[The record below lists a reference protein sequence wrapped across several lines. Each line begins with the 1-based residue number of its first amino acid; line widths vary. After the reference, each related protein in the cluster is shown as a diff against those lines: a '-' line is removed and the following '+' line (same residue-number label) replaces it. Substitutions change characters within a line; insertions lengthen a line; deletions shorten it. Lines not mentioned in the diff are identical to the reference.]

1 MGWPFVEKRGPFIMN
16 FKKINRISK
25 LTISA
30 IVASLFTTLPLQT
43 ASAHNFAGTGAVN
56 SAANAGTLNGSLF
69 VAVETAT
76 TAVSHTSSVVATGH
90 TVARSTTGLIF
101 KDATSGTAQTATVES
116 STVLSLYAQVSTTS
130 AFSVSGGTLA
140 VSATAVGMTM
150 TADAYTSAMTKTLF
164 VAASGV
170 AGSTATPVAVLYTAP
185 ATAGTYTVTFDTA
198 AGTAAST
205 PTLAAPTQGTSHV
218 LTITVLASAT
228 ANHSAVGGTNNV
240 ATDGRN
246 NESLYTAVA
255 SNVGT
260 AAVVGGGAGTTG
272 SITAI
277 DDSALSKG
285 LLSKDSSN
293 GTAQTATVLAGGALS
308 LYASVSTAVAFR
320 TTGGTFS
327 SAYGGSAGNTPYYNS
342 TNTYVGVGTAT
353 TSTGVA
359 VIWTAPIAVGT
370 YAVQMLTG
378 FATNSTGGSEN
389 PTASNGLVPPT
400 LSAAITVTVVAA
412 SAGGSYSAAFSA
424 CQTTQNLA
432 GQTAT
437 TVTGVDSTASVAN
450 GGSWAIA
457 LKLRDAYNAALT
469 AGNLVA
475 TATNGALLS
484 WGSTAGTVTATPL
497 AGTGSTVVAFRAGS
511 LDALRIDQ
519 GTAGAP
525 LTTTVTISFNG
536 TTVCT
541 KTVSI
546 AGKVATLE
554 VSAIQTQDLSTA
566 THTNDID
573 ASGRTS
579 GQLFQVV
586 AKDSAGNR
594 VATDGL
600 GTFSA
605 DSASLAAALP
615 TVSAISI
622 AHSATATS
630 STSAYSYSTGL
641 YTCGAAAGTASMKIR
656 FTTTGSGETITSPA
670 FTLRCADNPYTY
682 TASWDKASYVQG
694 EVATLTVA
702 FKDSK
707 GNPANNV
714 VSPGAATF
722 ITPMLTAVT
731 TTGSASMLPSA
742 NGSKTYTFTVGT
754 ASGMTAGTYTSIIDF
769 TGLTDVAAEK
779 ATPTYKLTTAST
791 DVAFTEVLKSV
802 VALIASINKQIQAL
816 QKLILR
822 R

>member
-1 MGWPFVEKRGPFIMN
+1 MSKTTIRKRIA
-16 FKKINRISK
+16 
-25 LTISA
+25 L
-30 IVASLFTTLPLQT
+30 
-43 ASAHNFAGTGAVN
+43 
-56 SAANAGTLNGSLF
+56 
-69 VAVETAT
+69 TAT
-76 TAVSHTSSVVATGH
+76 TALFAGMLTVVATPTTYATTHKFAGE
-90 TVARSTTGLIF
+90 TTGGTNTQTDQGLIN
-101 KDATSGTAQTATVES
+101 EN
-116 STVLSLYAQVSTTS
+116 
-130 AFSVSGGTLA
+130 
-140 VSATAVGMTM
+140 
-150 TADAYTSAMTKTLF
+150 LF
-164 VAASGV
+164 VATLPNT
-170 AGSTATPVAVLYTAP
+170 GS
-185 ATAGTYTVTFDTA
+185 
-198 AGTAAST
+198 
-205 PTLAAPTQGTSHV
+205 
-218 LTITVLASAT
+218 
-228 ANHSAVGGTNNV
+228 
-240 ATDGRN
+240 
-246 NESLYTAVA
+246 E
-255 SNVGT
+255 
-260 AAVVGGGAGTTG
+260 AVVGGTAGTVSTVTG
-272 SITAI
+272 I
-277 DDSALSKG
+277 DDTALSKG
-285 LLSKDSSN
+285 LLAKDASS

-308 LYASVSTAVAFR
+308 LYTRVSTAAAFF
-320 TTGGTFS
+320 TTGGSF
-327 SAYGGSAGNTPYYNS
+327 SAGYAGATKSPYYNS
-342 TNTYVGVGTAT
+342 TNTYVGFDEAGAA
-353 TSTGVA
+353 SLYVA
-359 VIWTAPIAVGT
+359 SGIAVLWTAPTTVGT
-370 YAVQMLTG
+370 YAVHMLTG
-378 FATNSTGGSEN
+378 FATDSTGASIE
-389 PTASNGLVPPT
+389 PTAANGLTPPT
-400 LSAAITVTVVAA
+400 LTAAITVTVVAA
-412 SAGGSYSAAFSA
+412 SAGGAYSAANSA
-424 CQTTQNLA
+424 CETTQNLA
-432 GQTAT
+432 GATAT
-437 TVTGVDSTASVAN
+437 NVDGVDSTSSVAN

-457 LKLRDAYNAALT
+457 LKLRDAYAQALT

-484 WGSTAGTVTATPL
+484 WGSSAGTVTATPL
-497 AGTGSTVVAFRAGS
+497 AGTGSTVVAYRAGS

-554 VSAIQTQDLSTA
+554 VSAIQTQDLSLG
-566 THTNDID
+566 THSKDID
-573 ASGRTS
+573 ASGRTG

-615 TVSAISI
+615 TVSAISV

-641 YTCGAAAGTASMKIR
+641 YTCGAAAGTASMKIK
-656 FTTTGSGETITSPA
+656 FTTTGTGEAVTSPA

-707 GNPANNV
+707 GNAANNV
-714 VSPGAATF
+714 VTPGAATF
-722 ITPMLTAVT
+722 VTPMLTAVS
-731 TTGSASMLPSA
+731 TTGSGSMLPSA

-754 ASGMTAGTYTSIIDF
+754 TSGMTAGTYTSIIDF

-779 ATPTYKLTTAST
+779 ATPTYKLTTGGDTTTNA
-791 DVAFTEVLKSV
+791 DVLKSI

>member
-1 MGWPFVEKRGPFIMN
+1 MN
-16 FKKINRISK
+16 RKTKIIAK
-25 LTISA
+25 LVISA
-30 IVASLFTTLPLQT
+30 ISASLLTILPLQT
-43 ASAHNFAGTGAVN
+43 ASAHNFAGTGAAN
-56 SAANAGTLNGSLF
+56 SAATGGTLNGSLF
-69 VAVETAT
+69 VAVQTAT

-90 TVARSTTGLIF
+90 ADARSTTGLIF
-101 KDATSGTAQTATVES
+101 KDATSGTTQTATVAP

-130 AFSVSGGTLA
+130 AFSVSSGTLA
-140 VSATAVGMTM
+140 VSATAAGMTM

-228 ANHSAVGGTNNV
+228 ANHSAVGGTNNL
-240 ATDGRN
+240 ATNGRN
-246 NESLYTAVA
+246 NESLYVAIA
-255 SNVGT
+255 SNPG
-260 AAVVGGGAGTTG
+260 ASAVVGG
-272 SITAI
+272 TANASSAVADI
-277 DDSALSKG
+277 GYSALSKG

-293 GTAQTATVLAGGALS
+293 GTAQTATVLAGGVLS
-308 LYASVSTAVAFR
+308 LYASVSTASAFF
-320 TTGGTFS
+320 TTGGAFS
-327 SAYGGSAGNTPYYNS
+327 SAYGGAAAATAYYNS
-342 TNTYVGVGTAT
+342 TNTYVGIGNAT

-359 VIWTAPIAVGT
+359 VLWTAPATAGT
-370 YAVQMLTG
+370 YAVHLLTG
-378 FATNSTGGSEN
+378 FSTNSTGGSEIQ
-389 PTASNGLVPPT
+389 TAANGLTPPT

-412 SAGGSYSAAFSA
+412 SAGGAYSAAYSA
-424 CQTTQNLA
+424 CETTQNLA
-432 GQTAT
+432 AETAT
-437 TVTGVDSTASVAN
+437 TITGVDSTGSVSN
-450 GGSWAIA
+450 GGNWNIA
-457 LKLRDAYNAALT
+457 LKLRDGYNAALLS
-469 AGNLVA
+469 GNLVA

-484 WGSTAGTVTATPL
+484 WGSSAGTVTATPL
-497 AGTGSTVVAFRAGS
+497 AGTGSTVVAYRAGS

-519 GTAGAP
+519 PTAGAP
-525 LTTTVTISFNG
+525 LTTTVTISYNG

-566 THTNDID
+566 THTDDID
-573 ASGRTS
+573 SSGRAS

-586 AKDSAGNR
+586 AKDSAGGR

-605 DSASLAAALP
+605 DSTSLAAASP
-615 TVSAISI
+615 TVTAISI

-641 YTCGAAAGTASMKIR
+641 YTCGAAAGTASMKIK
-656 FTTTGSGETITSPA
+656 FTTTGTGEAITSPA

-707 GNPANNV
+707 GNAANNV
-714 VSPGAATF
+714 VTPGAATF

-769 TGLTDVAAEK
+769 TGLTDVAADK
-779 ATPTYKLTTAST
+779 ATPVYKLTTGGDTTTNA
-791 DVAFTEVLKSV
+791 DVLKSI

-816 QKLILR
+816 QKLILKR
-822 R
+822 

>member
-1 MGWPFVEKRGPFIMN
+1 MN
-16 FKKINRISK
+16 RKTNIFAK
-25 LTISA
+25 LAISA
-30 IVASLFTTLPLQT
+30 ITASLLTILPLQT
-43 ASAHNFAGTGAVN
+43 ASAHNFAGTGAAN
-56 SAANAGTLNGSLF
+56 SAATTGTLNGSLF
-69 VAVETAT
+69 VAVQTAT

-90 TVARSTTGLIF
+90 ADARSTTGLIF
-101 KDATSGTAQTATVES
+101 KDATSGTAQTATVAS

-140 VSATAVGMTM
+140 VSATAAGMTM

-198 AGTAAST
+198 GGTTLLT

-228 ANHSAVGGTNNV
+228 ANHSAVGGTNNL

-246 NESLYTAVA
+246 NETLYTAIA
-255 SNVGT
+255 SNPGSV
-260 AAVVGGGAGTTG
+260 AVVGGSAGTTG
-272 SITAI
+272 SLTTI

-285 LLSKDSSN
+285 LLAKDTSN

-308 LYASVSTAVAFR
+308 LYASVSTASAFF
-320 TTGGTFS
+320 TTGGAFS
-327 SAYGGSAGNTPYYNS
+327 SAYGGAAGASAYYNS
-342 TNTYVGVGTAT
+342 TNTYVGIGNAT
-353 TSTGVA
+353 SSTGVA
-359 VIWTAPIAVGT
+359 VLWTAPATAGT
-370 YAVQMLTG
+370 YAVHLLTG
-378 FATNSTGGSEN
+378 FSTNSTGGSEIQ
-389 PTASNGLVPPT
+389 TAANGLTPPT
-400 LSAAITVTVVAA
+400 LSGAITVTVVAA
-412 SAGGSYSAAFSA
+412 SAGGAYSAAYSA
-424 CQTTQNLA
+424 CETTQNLA
-432 GQTAT
+432 AETAT
-437 TVTGVDSTASVAN
+437 TITGVDSTGSVSN
-450 GGSWAIA
+450 GGNWNIA
-457 LKLRDAYNAALT
+457 LKLRDGYNAALSS
-469 AGNLVA
+469 GNLVA
-475 TATNGALLS
+475 SATNGAFLS
-484 WGSTAGTVTATPL
+484 WGSDGTVTSTPV
-497 AGTGSTVVAFRAGS
+497 AGTGSTVVAYRAGS

-519 GTAGAP
+519 PTAGAP
-525 LTTTVTISFNG
+525 LTTTVTITYNG

-554 VSAIQTQDLSTA
+554 VSAIQTQDLSLG
-566 THTNDID
+566 THTDDID
-573 ASGRTS
+573 ASGRAT

-586 AKDSAGNR
+586 AKDSAGGR
-594 VATDGL
+594 VATSGL

-605 DSASLAAALP
+605 DSASLAAASP
-615 TVSAISI
+615 TVTAISI

-641 YTCGAAAGTASMKIR
+641 YTCGAAAGTASMKIK
-656 FTTTGSGETITSPA
+656 FTTTSTGEAITSPA

-707 GNPANNV
+707 GNAANNV
-714 VSPGAATF
+714 VTPGAATF

-769 TGLTDVAAEK
+769 TGLTDVAADK

-816 QKLILR
+816 QKLILKR
-822 R
+822 

>member
-1 MGWPFVEKRGPFIMN
+1 MN
-16 FKKINRISK
+16 RKTKIFAK
-25 LTISA
+25 LVISA
-30 IVASLFTTLPLQT
+30 ISASLLTILPLQN
-43 ASAHNFAGTGAVN
+43 ASAHNFAGTGAAN
-56 SAANAGTLNGSLF
+56 SAATAGTLNGSLF
-69 VAVETAT
+69 VAVQTAT

-90 TVARSTTGLIF
+90 ADARSTAGLIF
-101 KDATSGTAQTATVES
+101 KDATSGTAQTATVAP

-140 VSATAVGMTM
+140 VSATAAGMTM
-150 TADAYTSAMTKTLF
+150 TADAYTSAMTIALF
-164 VAASGV
+164 RAASGV

-198 AGTAAST
+198 AGTTLTT
-205 PTLAAPTQGTSHV
+205 PTLVAPTQGTSHV
-218 LTITVLASAT
+218 LTVTVLASAT
-228 ANHSAVGGTNNV
+228 ANHSAVGGTNNL

-246 NESLYTAVA
+246 NETLYTAIA
-255 SNVGT
+255 SNPGSV
-260 AAVVGGGAGTTG
+260 AVVGGSAGTTG
-272 SITAI
+272 SLTTI

-285 LLSKDSSN
+285 LLAKDTSN
-293 GTAQTATVLAGGALS
+293 GTAQTATVLSGGVLS
-308 LYASVSTAVAFR
+308 LYASVSTASAFF
-320 TTGGTFS
+320 TTGGSFS
-327 SAYGGSAGNTPYYNS
+327 SAYGGAAGNTPYYNA
-342 TNTYVGVGTAT
+342 TNTYVGIGTAV

-359 VIWTAPIAVGT
+359 VLWTAPTTVGT
-370 YAVQMLTG
+370 YAVQMYTG
-378 FATNSTGGSEN
+378 FASDSSGGSVN
-389 PTASNGLVPPT
+389 PTAANGLTPPT

-412 SAGGSYSAAFSA
+412 STGGTYSAAYSA
-424 CQTTQNLA
+424 CQTTDNLA
-432 GQTAT
+432 GQTAA
-437 TVTGVDSTASVAN
+437 TVVGVDSTSSRAN
-450 GGSWAIA
+450 GGNWNIA
-457 LKLRDAYNAALT
+457 LKLRDGYAQALLS
-469 AGNLVA
+469 GNLVA

-484 WGSTAGTVTATPL
+484 WGATAGTVTATPL
-497 AGTGSTVVAFRAGS
+497 AGTGSTVVAYRAGS

-519 GTAGAP
+519 PTAGAP
-525 LTTTVTISFNG
+525 LTTTVTITYNG

-573 ASGRTS
+573 ASGRAT

-605 DSASLAAALP
+605 DSASLAASLP
-615 TVSAISI
+615 TVTAVSV
-622 AHSATATS
+622 AHSATSTS

-641 YTCGAAAGTASMKIR
+641 YTCGAAAGTASMKIK
-656 FTTTGSGETITSPA
+656 FTTTSTGEAITSPA

-707 GNPANNV
+707 GNAANNV
-714 VSPGAATF
+714 VTPGAATF

-731 TTGSASMLPSA
+731 ATGSATMLPSA

-769 TGLTDVAAEK
+769 TGLTDVAADK
-779 ATPTYKLTTAST
+779 ATPTYKLTTGGDTTTNA
-791 DVAFTEVLKSV
+791 DVLKSI

-816 QKLILR
+816 QKLILKR
-822 R
+822 

>member
-1 MGWPFVEKRGPFIMN
+1 MN
-16 FKKINRISK
+16 RKTKIIAK
-25 LTISA
+25 LAISA
-30 IVASLFTTLPLQT
+30 ITASLLTILPLQT
-43 ASAHNFAGTGAVN
+43 ASAHNFAGTGAAN
-56 SAANAGTLNGSLF
+56 SAATTGTLNGSLF
-69 VAVETAT
+69 VAVQTAT

-90 TVARSTTGLIF
+90 ADARSTTGLIF
-101 KDATSGTAQTATVES
+101 KDATSGTAQTATVAS

-140 VSATAVGMTM
+140 VSATAAGMTM

-185 ATAGTYTVTFDTA
+185 ATAGTYTVTFNTA
-198 AGTAAST
+198 GGTTLLT

-228 ANHSAVGGTNNV
+228 ANHSAVGGNNNV
-240 ATDGRN
+240 ATNGRN
-246 NESLYTAVA
+246 NESLYTAIA
-255 SNVGT
+255 SNTGT
-260 AAVVGGGAGTTG
+260 VAVVGGSAGTTG
-272 SITAI
+272 SITTI

-285 LLSKDSSN
+285 LLAKDTSN

-308 LYASVSTAVAFR
+308 LYASVSTASAFSA
-320 TTGGTFS
+320 TGGTFS
-327 SAYGGSAGNTPYYNS
+327 SAYGGAAGASAYYNS
-342 TNTYVGVGTAT
+342 TNTYVGIGNAT
-353 TSTGVA
+353 TSTGIA
-359 VIWTAPIAVGT
+359 VLWTAPSTAGT
-370 YAVQMLTG
+370 YAVRLLTG
-378 FATNSTGGSEN
+378 FSDDGSGGSVIQSA
-389 PTASNGLVPPT
+389 TNGLVPPT

-412 SAGGSYSAAFSA
+412 STGGAYSASKSA
-424 CQTTQNLA
+424 CETTQNLA
-432 GQTAT
+432 AETSS
-437 TVTGVDSTASVAN
+437 TVVGVDSTGSEAN
-450 GGSWAIA
+450 GGNWNIA
-457 LKLRDAYNAALT
+457 LKLRDDYSAALPS
-469 AGNLVA
+469 GNLVA

-519 GTAGAP
+519 PTAGAP
-525 LTTTVTISFNG
+525 LSTTVTISYNG

-573 ASGRTS
+573 ASGRAT

-594 VATDGL
+594 VATSSI
-600 GTFSA
+600 GTFGS
-605 DSASLAAALP
+605 DSTSLAAASP
-615 TVSAISI
+615 IVTAISV

-641 YTCGAAAGTASMKIR
+641 YTCGAAAGTASLKIK
-656 FTTTGSGETITSPA
+656 FTTTGTGEAITSPA
-670 FTLRCADNPYTY
+670 FTVRCADNPYTY

-707 GNPANNV
+707 GNAANNV
-714 VSPGAATF
+714 VTPGAATF

-742 NGSKTYTFTVGT
+742 NGIKTYTFTVGT

-779 ATPTYKLTTAST
+779 ATPTYKLTTGGDST
-791 DVAFTEVLKSV
+791 TNADVLKSI

-816 QKLILR
+816 QKLILKR
-822 R
+822 